1 MSFVYLSL
9 LFMFIVSYNT
19 VVDFSLFLLV
29 ILVSQKPW
37 LFELSWNKVLE
48 FCVLPV
54 SRKLWLFELS
64 WNKILAFC
72 VLSVSRKLWLFA
84 NGSNYHGIR
93 YLSLCPSGLSEAF
106 DGINLKTYVYMQGNR
121 AMTRLMV
128 LT

>member
-19 VVDFSLFLLV
+19 VVDCSLFLLV

-37 LFELSWNKVLE
+37 LFELSWIKVLE
-48 FCVLPV
+48 FCVLP
-54 SRKLWLFELS
+54 
-64 WNKILAFC
+64 
-72 VLSVSRKLWLFA
+72 VSRKLWLFA

-106 DGINLKTYVYMQGNR
+106 DGINLKIYAYIQGNR
-121 AMTRLMV
+121 AMTLLMV